1 MKVIKQKQ
9 SNLQLINICKQ
20 LNIPLNGVFM
30 KDELSGKIIC
40 LSNGNYILYLENSNQ
55 SGSHWVVL
63 IKKNNKYIYCD
74 SFGAPPPQTLIDN
87 LKIDSNNLYFNNAQI
102 QNVSSTLCS
111 YFAIYFLLCMQQ
123 EKSIKHEIKKYLKT
137 FDLEKSENNDN
148 ILINIFSNI

>member
-30 KDELSGKIIC
+30 KDELSGKIP
-40 LSNGNYILYLENSNQ
+40 NGNYILNLENSNQ

-74 SFGAPPPQTLIDN
+74 SFGAPPLQTLIDN
-87 LKIDSNNLYFNNAQI
+87 LNIDSNNLMFNNAQI
-102 QNVSSTLCS
+102 QNVNSTLCG
-111 YFAIYFLLCMQQ
+111 YFAICFLLCITQK
-123 EKSIKHEIKKYLKT
+123 KSIKKAIEKYLKT
-137 FDLEKSENNDN
+137 FILEKSENNDK
-148 ILINIFSNI
+148 I